1 MCFIFK
7 TIGIIVSIFILG
19 FDEFLAFQ
27 LVIDFPSFE
36 SKNDGQYICNK
47 WTLLQIPIY
56 NTSIKMITIIREPN
70 M

>member
-36 SKNDGQYICNK
+36 SKNDGQYIYNK
-47 WTLLQIPIY
+47 WTLLQMPI
-56 NTSIKMITIIREPN
+56 
-70 M
+70 